1 MMTASQKKALVS
13 LLQDADADTVG
24 LVKGKLIESGDAN
37 LSDYHQILKSA
48 TGPAK
53 ESLKEVID
61 YIEAAKTLGDV
72 SRGLAKL
79 RTLGQLEEVCWDLTR
94 ADQSGFDGRPYSR
107 QLDKWAEEAGK
118 IISPTATAR
127 EKVACLARYLGHEQG
142 LVGNRDEYY
151 HPRNCY
157 LPWVM
162 EFRCGLPIT
171 LTLVYMLVGA
181 RLGLAVDGIGA
192 PGHFLGRLG
201 GVIFDPYYGGRSL
214 SDGEWELMAS
224 EIPERQR
231 AQLLKGCS
239 PIQTMHR
246 LLINMRN
253 CYVKKNDMERCRRMD
268 QYLAVLQR

>member
-1 MMTASQKKALVS
+1 MMTSSQKKALVS
-13 LLQDADADTVG
+13 LLQDGDADTVG
-24 LVKGKLIESGDAN
+24 LVKGKLIEGGATH
-37 LSDYHQILKSA
+37 LSEYHQLFDVA

-53 ESLKEVID
+53 ESLREVIHQ
-61 YIEAAKTLGDV
+61 IEAAKTLGDV

-79 RTLGQLEEVCWDLTR
+79 RTLSQLEEVCWDLAR
-94 ADQSGFDGRPYSR
+94 ADHPGFEGGPYSR
-107 QLDKWAEEAGK
+107 RLDQWATEAGK
-118 IISPTATAR
+118 LISPDATAR

-171 LTLVYMLVGA
+171 LTLVYMLVGM
-181 RLGLAVDGIGA
+181 RLGLAVEGLGA

-231 AQLLKGCS
+231 SLLAKGCT
-239 PIQTMHR
+239 PLQTMHR

-253 CYVKKNDMERCRRMD
+253 CYVKKNDTERCRRMD

>member
-1 MMTASQKKALVS
+1 MMTMSQQKALVS
-13 LLQDADADTVG
+13 LLEEGDAATVG
-24 LVKGKLIESGDAN
+24 LVKGKLLEGGHEN
-37 LSDYHQILKSA
+37 LPEYHQLLSLA
-48 TGPAK
+48 TGPAR
-53 ESLKEVID
+53 ENLKEVISQ
-61 YIEAAKTLGDV
+61 IEAAKTLGDV

-79 RTLGQLEEVCWDLTR
+79 RTLSQLEAVCWDLAR
-94 ADQSGFDGRPYSR
+94 ADHPGFDGGPYAR
-107 QLDKWAEEAGK
+107 QLDIWAAGVAK
-118 IISPTATAR
+118 LLPAHATPK
-127 EKVACLARYLGHEQG
+127 EKVDCLARYLGYEQG

-171 LTLVYMLVGA
+171 LTLIYMLVGM
-181 RLGLAVDGIGA
+181 RINLPVEGIGA
-192 PGHFLGRLG
+192 PGHFLARLN

-231 AQLLKGCS
+231 AVLSKGCT

-253 CYVKKNDMERCRRMD
+253 CYVKRGDTMRCQRLD
-268 QYLAVLQR
+268 QYLSVLQR